1 MAYQIFFCD
10 DDAEASAIYLPKIKA
25 AFKAYLEHVTITAF
39 RSPARLIEHIRN
51 GNSCDLLFVDIDMPE
66 MNGIELCR
74 SLQAQGHSI
83 PVVFFS
89 NMEERVFETFEFP
102 TVFFLRKRFFHNELQ
117 KVVQRALREAVR
129 KRETVLL
136 SAGTQSYRLAVSD
149 VKYLEIMD
157 QMLSVFTVNGQIVL
171 RYKMESAEQLLL
183 PYGFLRVHKSYLV
196 NYNYIHSIQREE
208 LRLTDGTRIPV
219 SRRRFPAIQDAFL
232 RLTSNEIRD
241 EEGL

>member
-25 AFKAYLEHVTITAF
+25 AFNTYLENVGITAF
-39 RSPARLIEHIRN
+39 RSPSRLLEHIRN
-51 GNSCDLLFVDIDMPE
+51 GNSCDLLFIDIDMPE
-66 MNGIELCR
+66 MSGIDLCR
-74 SLQAQGHSI
+74 KLQAQGYAI
-83 PVVFFS
+83 PVVFLS
-89 NMEERVFETFEFP
+89 NMEERVYETFEFP
-102 TVFFLRKRFFHNELQ
+102 TVFFLRKRFFGSELE
-117 KVVQRALREAVR
+117 KVVRRALRETAR

-136 SAGTQSYRLAVSD
+136 NAGTQSYRLAVSD

-157 QMLSVFTVNGQIVL
+157 QMLSVYTVSGRINL

-208 LRLTDGTRIPV
+208 LTLTDGTRIPV
-219 SRRRFPAIQDAFL
+219 SRRRYQAIQAAFL
-232 RLTSNEIRD
+232 RLTMNEIRN

>member
-25 AFKAYLEHVTITAF
+25 AFKTYLEHVDITAF
-39 RSPARLIEHIRN
+39 RSPSRLLEHIRN
-51 GNSCDLLFVDIDMPE
+51 GNSCDLLFIDIDMPE
-66 MNGIELCR
+66 MSGIDLCR
-74 SLQAQGHSI
+74 KLQAQGYSI
-83 PVVFFS
+83 PVVFLS
-89 NMEERVFETFEFP
+89 NMEERVYETFEFP
-102 TVFFLRKRFFHNELQ
+102 TVFFLRKRFFTNELQ
-117 KVVQRALREAVR
+117 KVVRRALQETAR

-136 SAGTQSYRLAVSD
+136 NAGTQSYRLAVSD

-157 QMLSVFTVNGQIVL
+157 QMLTVFMVNGQIVL
-171 RYKMESAEQLLL
+171 RYKMENAERLLL

-208 LRLTDGTRIPV
+208 LSLTDGTRIPV
-219 SRRRFPAIQDAFL
+219 SRRRYQALQDAFL
-232 RLTSNEIRD
+232 RLTINEIRN